1 MLSYGYS
8 IRHLVKIIRM
18 RNTYMHLKL
27 LCLMIGISFLF
38 NLFFITHFFQHS
50 SSSELRQLVMNSKS
64 EDCNANII
72 STIERSARAL
82 ERLKNLLASVT
93 SPGDQPWI
101 WIPTMQYPSV
111 PYQPSSLVNQS
122 IPKVLYHITD
132 LPLPVINEVNRVC
145 KRLKQASK
153 IGGEIWCKLFN
164 KSYTDTLAKTT
175 AILDDNSTYIITGDI
190 DLMWLRDSR

>member
-1 MLSYGYS
+1 
-8 IRHLVKIIRM
+8 
-18 RNTYMHLKL
+18 
-27 LCLMIGISFLF
+27 
-38 NLFFITHFFQHS
+38 
-50 SSSELRQLVMNSKS
+50 
-64 EDCNANII
+64 
-72 STIERSARAL
+72 
-82 ERLKNLLASVT
+82 
-93 SPGDQPWI
+93 
-101 WIPTMQYPSV
+101 MQYPSV